1 MMIDL
6 HSHILNGVDDGS
18 RDIEESLEM
27 IKSAMELGFSGIV
40 CTSHYKKERAENE
53 SYQERFLELKERVKR
68 ENLEVELYLGNEMF
82 LGMGEIEDLNDGKI
96 NTYNRTRYLLVELDP
111 AMPYLPAKTA
121 LEKIIRMGY
130 KPVLAHI
137 ERYREI
143 KIGEFLQLREMG
155 VLFQVNIISIGNG
168 SRERALKFLERG
180 MVSFVTSD
188 AHRRDKRSYLL
199 KRELDEI
206 REILGEENYR
216 EMERNTLRVVAGER
230 INPPNLKTLKKKSFI
245 EKILKKLGI

>member
-1 MMIDL
+1 MIDL
-6 HSHILNGVDDGS
+6 HSHILHGVDDGS

-27 IKSAMELGFSGIV
+27 IAAAKELGFRGIV
-40 CTSHYKKERAENE
+40 CTSHYKKGRAENE
-53 SYQERFLELKERVKR
+53 SYHERFLELKERVKR
-68 ENLEVELYLGNEMF
+68 ENLEMELYLGNEMF
-82 LGMGEIEDLNDGKI
+82 LGMGEIEDLKEGKI
-96 NTYNRTRYLLVELDP
+96 NSYNGMEYLLVELDP
-111 AMPYLPAKTA
+111 MMPYLPAKTA
-121 LEKIIRMGY
+121 LEKIIKMGY

-143 KIGEFLQLREMG
+143 KTGELIQLREMG
-155 VLFQVNIISIGNG
+155 VLFQVNIISMGNA
-168 SRERALKFLERG
+168 SRERVLKFLERG

-206 REILGEENYR
+206 REILGEENYL
-216 EMERNTLRVVAGER
+216 EMERNTLRIVAGEE
-230 INPPNLKTLKKKSFI
+230 ITPPNLKTLKKKSFI